1 MSGGEDSGAA
11 VKRALLETMGPG
23 AAEQLALAQVRVAWD
38 ETVEE
43 AGLARGGLR
52 SRVVRVTGG
61 TAHVEASEPILAQ
74 ELAMR
79 ADALL
84 WTVNQRMAGRPGAT
98 IVLHRVAVS
107 VGPAGRVASL

>member
-1 MSGGEDSGAA
+1 MSGAEDSGAA
-11 VKRALLETMGPG
+11 VKRALLASMGPG

-38 ETVEE
+38 ETVQQ
-43 AGLARGGLR
+43 AGLARGRLH

-79 ADALL
+79 AEALV
-84 WTVNQRMAGRPGAT
+84 WAVNERMAGRPGAT
-98 IVLHRVAVS
+98 IVLHRVTVS
-107 VGPAGRVASL
+107 VGPAGGVASL